1 MLERYT
7 LKEMGRIWEE
17 RARYEKWLNV
27 ELAVCEAMQKEG
39 LIPKGT
45 VEKTRKK
52 ARVDLALIHNFEKSN
67 NHEVIAFLDSLAKI
81 VGSEAKYIHLGL
93 TSSDIMDTG
102 LALQMKDSS
111 GIILKDLNKLLSVLK
126 KQSLKYK
133 NTIMIG
139 RTHGIHAQP
148 LTFGLKIALWH
159 EEMKRNIERFRKA
172 ADTINYG
179 KISGAVG
186 TFTHTSPELEEST
199 LKKLGLKPEPIAT
212 QVVQRDRHAEFLSV
226 LALIASSLEKF
237 ALEIR
242 HLQRTEVREAE
253 EPFTKTQKGS
263 SAMPHKKNPIMC
275 ERICGLARIIRAN
288 ALVSLEN
295 VPLWHE
301 RDISHSS
308 AERVIIPD
316 SCILVD
322 YILQKFI
329 FIIENITVYPQRMKQ
344 NLQSGGGLIFSQKIV
359 TALINKGL
367 DRDKAYNLVQK
378 CALES
383 YDAKKDFRTLLEKN
397 KELNNLLTNKELN
410 ECFDFAS
417 LLKNV
422 NKIFKR
428 LDIEK

>member
-7 LKEMGRIWEE
+7 LKGMNDIWNEKT
-17 RARYEKWLNV
+17 RYAKWLEV
-27 ELAVCEAMQKEG
+27 ELAACEGMQKEG
-39 LIPKGT
+39 LIPKGS
-45 VEKTRKK
+45 VEKIRKK
-52 ARVDLALIHNFEKSN
+52 AKIELDSIHAFEKSN
-67 NHEVIAFLDSLAKI
+67 NHEVIAFLDSLTEM
-81 VGSEAKYIHLGL
+81 VGNEAKYIHLGL

-102 LALQMKDSS
+102 LALQIKDASK
-111 GIILKDLNKLLSVLK
+111 IILKDLHVLINILR
-126 KQSLKYK
+126 KQALKHK
-133 NTIMIG
+133 NTVMIG

-148 LTFGLKIALWH
+148 ITFGLKIALWH
-159 EEMKRNIERFRKA
+159 EEIKRNIERFEKA
-172 ADTINYG
+172 VETISYG

-186 TFTHTSPELEEST
+186 TFSHTSPELEEFT
-199 LKKLGLKPEPIAT
+199 LNKLGLKPEPIAT
-212 QVVQRDRHAEFLSV
+212 QVVQRDRHAEFLLT
-226 LALIASSLEKF
+226 LALIASSIEKF

-242 HLQRTEVREAE
+242 HLQRTEVREVE

-275 ERICGLARIIRAN
+275 ERICGLARIIKAN

-295 VPLWHE
+295 IPLWHE

-316 SCILVD
+316 SCILID

-329 FIIENITVYPQRMKQ
+329 FIIENLTTYPDRMKQ
-344 NLQSGGGLIFSQKIV
+344 NLQLSGGLIFSQKIV
-359 TALINKGL
+359 TALINKGM

-378 CALES
+378 YALES
-383 YDAKKDFRTLLEKN
+383 YDTKKDFKTLISKD
-397 KELNNLLTNKELN
+397 KKLNNLLSKKEIDA
-410 ECFDFAS
+410 CFDFSS

-428 LDIEK
+428 LKING